1 MNSKELIA
9 RCPELLSYGQFNRWC
24 NAGLFGDE
32 VSNPGRGTPREF
44 TEDDLRV
51 AVTLAQVTALLEHVT
66 MRRTELLNLLA
77 KLVRDGAKGFELERS
92 GIKLTIDLQQSNP

>member
-24 NAGLFGDE
+24 NAGLFGQE

-44 TEDDLRV
+44 TEEDVRV
-51 AVTLAQVTALLEHVT
+51 AIVLAHVSTFLEHLT
-66 MRRTELLNLLA
+66 LKRSEMLNLLA
-77 KLVRDGAKGFELERS
+77 KLTHDGVKQFELEAL
-92 GIKLTIDLQQSNP
+92 GVKLTIDLQQPNP